1 MDPRAVNE
9 KEEITMKKEANV
21 TKLKMRKKKL
31 EEYLLNKRNLQAQLK
46 SQQAYTHIKQVAQEE
61 MEEKVEE
68 SGEKKGYLCL
78 SNFKK
83 KKPKTSKKKCWICR
97 RPYHLKRNCTEIRC
111 YYCYKKGH
119 MKRDCHKKK

>member
-1 MDPRAVNE
+1 MEPRVVNE

-21 TKLKMRKKKL
+21 TKLKLRKKKL

-68 SGEKKGYLCL
+68 SGEK
-78 SNFKK
+78 
-83 KKPKTSKKKCWICR
+83 
-97 RPYHLKRNCTEIRC
+97 
-111 YYCYKKGH
+111 
-119 MKRDCHKKK
+119 